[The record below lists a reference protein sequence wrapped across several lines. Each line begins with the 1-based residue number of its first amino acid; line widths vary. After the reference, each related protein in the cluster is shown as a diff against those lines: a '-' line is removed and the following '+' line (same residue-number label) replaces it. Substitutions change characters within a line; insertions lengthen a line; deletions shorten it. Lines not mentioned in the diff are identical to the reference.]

1 MKIWHIDSSA
11 RLESSHSRK
20 LTDYMVN
27 KLKMKTK
34 KEVTYRDV
42 GSGEGLAYVNDN
54 IVSALFIPEVER
66 STLQK
71 KELEPSDELIKE
83 AMTSDLWVIGVPIY
97 NFSMPATLK
106 TWADMLARVN
116 VTFEYTEKGPQ
127 GLLRKKKV
135 FVIIT
140 SGGTEIDSEIDF
152 LTPWLRQ
159 YMNFIGV
166 GDLTIIKA
174 DKYSIDKE
182 SILLTE
188 IDKAVE
194 SV

>member
-1 MKIWHIDSSA
+1 
-11 RLESSHSRK
+11 
-20 LTDYMVN
+20 
-27 KLKMKTK
+27 
-34 KEVTYRDV
+34 
-42 GSGEGLAYVNDN
+42 
-54 IVSALFIPEVER
+54 
-66 STLQK
+66 
-71 KELEPSDELIKE
+71 
-83 AMTSDLWVIGVPIY
+83 
-97 NFSMPATLK
+97 MPATLK